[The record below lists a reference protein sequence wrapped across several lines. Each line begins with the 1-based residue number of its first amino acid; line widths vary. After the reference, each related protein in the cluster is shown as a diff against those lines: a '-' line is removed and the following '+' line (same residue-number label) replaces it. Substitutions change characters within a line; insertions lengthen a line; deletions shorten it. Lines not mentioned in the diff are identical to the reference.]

1 MERSGTGSEM
11 VVLLLLRGRGGLGA
25 PEVESETEAEEE
37 TRLRLVRMA
46 GTLLEKATL
55 PATVEESR
63 REKERAGVVLNATTG
78 GVGTVVE
85 VFFLI

>member
-1 MERSGTGSEM
+1 M

-25 PEVESETEAEEE
+25 PAVESETEAEEE
-37 TRLRLVRMA
+37 TRLRLMRMA

-63 REKERAGVVLNATTG
+63 RAKERADVVLKGMAG
-78 GVGTVVE
+78 GVDIVVE